1 MGSALTE
8 NKEGNQ
14 MKNITIAGN
23 CTKDGELR
31 TTPSGNKV
39 ANLSVAV
46 NGFENGQK
54 TSLFFD
60 VSMWGKRGEAI
71 MQFAK
76 KGAKISVT
84 GDLGT
89 REHGGK
95 TYLTISASDF
105 TPMGGNQGCG
115 QQQESSGGGYSGG
128 GGGGTFDDEIP
139 FACEWR
145 I

>member
-1 MGSALTE
+1 
-8 NKEGNQ
+8 
-14 MKNITIAGN
+14 MKNVTIAGN
-23 CTKDGELR
+23 CTKDAELR
-31 TTPSGNKV
+31 ITPGGNKV

-60 VSMWGKRGEAI
+60 VSLWGKRGESI

-89 REHGGK
+89 REYGGK
-95 TYLTISASDF
+95 TYLTINASDF
-105 TPMGGNQGCG
+105 TPMGGG
-115 QQQESSGGGYSGG
+115 QQQQQDTGIYGGGHN
-128 GGGGTFDDEIP
+128 TDIDQDDVP
-139 FACEWR
+139 F
-145 I
+145 